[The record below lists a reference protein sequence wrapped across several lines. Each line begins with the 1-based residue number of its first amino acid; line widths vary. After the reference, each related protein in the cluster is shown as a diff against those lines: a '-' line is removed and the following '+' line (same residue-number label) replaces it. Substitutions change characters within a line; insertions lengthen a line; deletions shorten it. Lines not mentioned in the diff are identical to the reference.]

1 MEWKSVGIMKFP
13 SEWKIMKLMFQSTNQ
28 TVSVRNENTRQF
40 WNPYQGIHYI
50 IKHHQTW
57 LESPRCSM
65 IFPIKKHLHLLGFP
79 QHWVPDNCEILSRV
93 SRDQSHQFP
102 QFGEQPERVS
112 YPEILGKSSWFH
124 DFFGS
129 DRVISML
136 CMQHVFAG
144 ELATDRPQVAGCQHP
159 SCG

>member
-1 MEWKSVGIMKFP
+1 MKFP

-124 DFFGS
+124 DFFCS

-136 CMQHVFAG
+136 CLQHVFAG